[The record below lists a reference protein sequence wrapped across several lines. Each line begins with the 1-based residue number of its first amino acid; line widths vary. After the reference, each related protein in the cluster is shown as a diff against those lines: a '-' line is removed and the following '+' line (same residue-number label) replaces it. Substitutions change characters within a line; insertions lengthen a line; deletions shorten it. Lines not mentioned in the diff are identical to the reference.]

1 MGFKKNAKN
10 QLCIA
15 YIITTFLS
23 NNLINKFKQVN
34 TLKIFYSSVSKI
46 GDKGIGFFP
55 PKFISLSLME

>member
-1 MGFKKNAKN
+1 MILFKTN
-10 QLCIA
+10 QFYYL

-23 NNLINKFKQVN
+23 NNLINIFKQLN